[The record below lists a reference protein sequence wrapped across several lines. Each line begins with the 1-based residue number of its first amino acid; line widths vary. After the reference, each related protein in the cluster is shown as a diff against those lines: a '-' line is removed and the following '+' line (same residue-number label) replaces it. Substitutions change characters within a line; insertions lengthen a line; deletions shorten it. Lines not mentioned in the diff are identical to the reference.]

1 LKVERPLTQEST
13 AGAEPPEE
21 DSVQAA
27 FARLYADGR
36 AYATAE
42 IGRQKLRAGIVS
54 AGVRDAAIMAVGGLV
69 LAFAGLIAFLVG
81 LVLLLTPH
89 LGAGWAACLVF
100 GCSLGVALLLLL
112 MAKARFSSMKKAVGS

>member
-1 LKVERPLTQEST
+1 MTEEPI
-13 AGAEPPEE
+13 AAAEPPEA
-21 DSVQAA
+21 DSVRAT

-42 IGRQKLRAGIVS
+42 IDRQKLRAGIAG
-54 AGVRDAAIMAVGGLV
+54 AGVRDIAIMAAAGLM

-81 LVLLLTPH
+81 LVLLLTPP

-100 GCSLGVALLLLL
+100 GCSLGVALMLL
-112 MAKARFSSMKKAVGS
+112 MVAKARFSSVKKAIGS